1 MGLKK
6 LIFGQSAD
14 GNLVDLY
21 TLTSAGGMEVK
32 ITAYGATVVSLVVPD
47 RNGKPSDVVLGYD
60 ALDEYI
66 AGKYYFGCI
75 AGRYA
80 NRIAGGRFTLNGT
93 DYHLATNDGENH
105 LHGGRRGFDKMVWQ
119 AREFENKAD
128 IGLKLT
134 YMSPD
139 GEEGY
144 PGNLSVTVN
153 YTLTDAN
160 ELRIDYLAVT
170 DKPTVANL
178 TNHTYFNLSGNA
190 TGDILGHKLM
200 IKANEFTPV
209 DEKLIPT
216 GELRSVKGT
225 PMDFGQPVA
234 IGARIGQD
242 DKQLILGKGYDHNWV
257 LNKDADE
264 FALAARANDPGSGRT
279 MEVYTTEPGIQF
291 YSGNFLNDQI
301 TGKAGKIYNHRSGFC
316 LETQHFP
323 DSPNK
328 PEFPSTVIMPGLKY
342 IQTTVYKFS
351 VDPL

>member
-6 LIFGQSAD
+6 LTFGQSAD

-257 LNKDADE
+257 LNKDTDE

-279 MEVYTTEPGIQF
+279 VEVYTTEPGIQF
-291 YSGNFLNDQI
+291 YSGNFLNNQI
-301 TGKAGKIYNHRSGFC
+301 TGKAGEIYNHRSGFC

-328 PEFPSTVIMPGLKY
+328 PEFPSTVITPGSKY
-342 IQTTVYKFS
+342 MRTTVYKFS